1 MIVNQKAAKRPT
13 YRYDADARYREYR
26 PRDRESTT
34 IRGGEGGPYQGTCTA
49 LRTHTPFTCS
59 CSLTNMNN
67 NEEVPIYIPVVDHD
81 DEVDGD
87 TEANANDADANDA
100 DANADLPNAPLK
112 AAAKQVDEDEVSII
126 RCDTSAGTFTMRLVR
141 RWSPHGY
148 DRAIELFRRKYYDF
162 SHFYRVTEYLVQFG
176 IGYTQSDELWE
187 LAHHAK
193 ISDDPKLDPPIPFEE
208 GTIMFAGNGK
218 KKNSRRSELFILYD
232 NDEEI
237 MKKFG
242 NNTWETPIG
251 KVVDGMSALRSLYRG
266 YGELKPVNEN
276 GPDAFK
282 IKHVGRSYVED
293 TFPLMDHFKR
303 CHVEIEGKGPKHQHS
318 NGAASVEDEMRYGR
332 ATLEMRK
339 LSAAMTLAEGGVA
352 RSVAG
357 RNGPIAAKKIS
368 AYRDHHDNVQALEG
382 SGYSIAVAL
391 LLVCFLLYISYAI
404 SRINSK
410 GARGMRSKAL

>member
-1 MIVNQKAAKRPT
+1 
-13 YRYDADARYREYR
+13 
-26 PRDRESTT
+26 
-34 IRGGEGGPYQGTCTA
+34 
-49 LRTHTPFTCS
+49 
-59 CSLTNMNN
+59 MNN
-67 NEEVPIYIPVVDHD
+67 NEEVPTYIPVVDHD

-87 TEANANDADANDA
+87 TANANDVDVNDADANANVNDADANDA
-100 DANADLPNAPLK
+100 DADLPNAPLK

-208 GTIMFAGNGK
+208 GTIMYAGNGK

-357 RNGPIAAKKIS
+357 RNGPIAPKKIS

>member
-1 MIVNQKAAKRPT
+1 
-13 YRYDADARYREYR
+13 
-26 PRDRESTT
+26 
-34 IRGGEGGPYQGTCTA
+34 
-49 LRTHTPFTCS
+49 
-59 CSLTNMNN
+59 MNN
-67 NEEVPIYIPVVDHD
+67 NEEVPLYMVVDHD
-81 DEVDGD
+81 DEVDSD
-87 TEANANDADANDA
+87 AEADADAETEANATATAD
-100 DANADLPNAPLK
+100 ADLPNVPPLK

-126 RCDTSAGTFTMRLVR
+126 RCDTSAGTFTMRLIR

-148 DRAIELFRRKYYDF
+148 ERAIELFRRKYYDF
-162 SHFYRVTEYLVQFG
+162 SPFYRVTEYLVQFG

-187 LAHHAK
+187 LAHYAK
-193 ISDDPKLDPPIPFEE
+193 IPDDPKLDPPIPFEE
-208 GTIMFAGNGK
+208 GTIVLAGNSK

-251 KVVDGMSALRSLYRG
+251 KVVDGMSSLRALYSG

-282 IKHVGRSYVED
+282 IKRVGRSYVED

-303 CHVEIEGKGPKHQHS
+303 CHVEIEGRGPKHKQHG

-352 RSVAG
+352 RSFAG

-382 SGYSIAVAL
+382 SGYSIAIAL